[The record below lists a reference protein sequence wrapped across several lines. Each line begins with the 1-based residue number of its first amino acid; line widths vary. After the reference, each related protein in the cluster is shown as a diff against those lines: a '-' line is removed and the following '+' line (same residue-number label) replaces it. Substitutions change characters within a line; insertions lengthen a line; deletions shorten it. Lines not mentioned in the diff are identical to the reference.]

1 MEFLNYHHLRYFWT
15 VAKEGGLTKAAVK
28 LHVSQPTISAQI
40 QALEGVVGEKLFRRV
55 GRGLALTD
63 AGQHVLSYAE
73 EIFSIGADLLSS
85 LKQRPTSRPLRLHLG
100 VADALPKLVAYR
112 IIEPIFRLQHRV
124 QVSCW
129 ETKVSDMLV
138 ELAAYRLDVV
148 LADEPAS
155 SGVNAKVFN
164 HLLGECGVTFCA
176 EAKLARKLKRG
187 FPKSLNGAAALLP
200 MANSGLRRSL
210 EKWFH
215 ASGIDLGWLASSKTL
230 LCSMSSRSMASVSS
244 QWQPSW
250 RKKQRLALVLVSLA
264 ERVPA
269 DSDSTPSR
277 QNASSPI
284 LRNRDHFRCT
294 PAFVHQELKV
304 TALDSQK
311 AMAVIPIEKDALD
324 GPGPIEI
331 LARVAAQM
339 GEPDRAIAA
348 LQKLLSIPIRW
359 RVGCK
364 RAAHSRAAPARSDVR
379 SASE

>member
-1 MEFLNYHHLRYFWT
+1 VEFLNYHHLRYFWT

-40 QALEGVVGEKLFRRV
+40 QALEGVLGEKLFRRV

-85 LKQRPTSRPLRLHLG
+85 MKQRPTSRPLRLHLG

-112 IIEPIFRLQHRV
+112 IIEPIFRLQHPV

-129 ETKVSDMLV
+129 ETKVSDMLI

-176 EAKLARKLKRG
+176 ETKLARKLKRG
-187 FPKSLNGAAALLP
+187 FPKSLNGVSALLP

-210 EKWFH
+210 EKWFL
-215 ASGIDLGWLASSKTL
+215 ANGIRPRLVGEFEDPALLHVLAFHGLGFIPVATL
-230 LCSMSSRSMASVSS
+230 VAKEAATRFGFGVIGRTDACRQRFYAIT
-244 QWQPSW
+244 PE
-250 RKKQRLALVLVSLA
+250 RKLTH
-264 ERVPA
+264 PA
-269 DSDSTPSR
+269 
-277 QNASSPI
+277 
-284 LRNRDHFRCT
+284 
-294 PAFVHQELKV
+294 
-304 TALDSQK
+304 
-311 AMAVIPIEKDALD
+311 
-324 GPGPIEI
+324 
-331 LARVAAQM
+331 VAAITS
-339 GEPDRAIAA
+339 D
-348 LQKLLSIPIRW
+348 
-359 RVGCK
+359 
-364 RAAHSRAAPARSDVR
+364 ARR
-379 SASE
+379 RLFAKN